1 MSGSGPRQQIDSLD
15 LRILELLNERAQLV
29 RQAAD
34 NAAAFVDPLHDL
46 EAHAAVVKELQR
58 AQQALGGPF
67 PSQALEAVFREIN
80 SACASLREAMTVAY
94 LGPPGTFTHMAARS
108 HFGASAEYREGS
120 TIATVFDAVM
130 RQTARYGVV
139 PIENSTEGGVSFT
152 LDCLLEYDLF
162 VRDELVLQVAQCLV
176 GLHHDLTRIERVYS
190 HPQGLAQ
197 CRTWLAKHLPNAQLV
212 ASPSTG
218 AAAKQA
224 AEDDRA
230 AAIASQLSAE
240 LYGLELLRPNVQD
253 RVQNATRFIVLAT
266 SDAPPTGVDKTSLVF
281 STPHKKGALR
291 AVLEI
296 FDEEC
301 LNLTRIESRPFGSRM
316 WEYAF
321 FTDFEGHRSDAPV
334 TRALERLRGVCGHVK
349 VLGSYPRS
357 A

>member
-34 NAAAFVDPLHDL
+34 NATAFVDPLHDL

-58 AQQALGGPF
+58 TQQALGGPF

-130 RQTARYGVV
+130 CQTARYGVV

-197 CRTWLAKHLPNAQLV
+197 CRTWLAKHLPNAHLV

-240 LYGLELLRPNVQD
+240 LYGLELLRQNVQD

>member
-1 MSGSGPRQQIDSLD
+1 MSDSDARERIDSLD
-15 LRILELLNERAQLV
+15 LRILELLNERAEVV
-29 RQAAD
+29 RRSEQGAPSKI
-34 NAAAFVDPLHDL
+34 DPLEDL
-46 EAHAAVVKELQR
+46 ERHAAIVKDLER
-58 AQQALGGPF
+58 TQADLGGAF
-67 PSQALEAVFREIN
+67 PSRALEAVFREIN
-80 SACASLREAMTVAY
+80 SACVSLRESITVAY

-108 HFGASAEYREGS
+108 HFGMSAEYREGN
-120 TIATVFDAVM
+120 TIATVFDAVA

-139 PIENSTEGGVSFT
+139 PIENSTEGGVGFT
-152 LDCLLEYDLF
+152 LDCLLEYDLS

-176 GLHHDLTRIERVYS
+176 GRHHDLTRIERVYS
-190 HPQGLAQ
+190 HPQALAQ
-197 CRTWLAKHLPNAQLV
+197 CRSWLAKHLPSAQLV
-212 ASPSTG
+212 VSPSTS

-224 AEDDRA
+224 ADDDAA

-240 LYGLELLRPNVQD
+240 LYGLELVRVNVQD
-253 RVQNATRFIVLAT
+253 RIENATRFIVIAQ

-296 FDEEC
+296 FDDEA
-301 LNLTRIESRPFGSRM
+301 LNLTRIESRPFGARM

-321 FTDFEGHRSDAPV
+321 FTDFEGHRSDPPV
-334 TRALERLRGVCGHVK
+334 TRALERLRRICGHVK